1 MRMSQAALLLTAAGL
16 CLALSGWVPL
26 IAVAAIVVGVGA
38 VISTP
43 ASSEIL
49 IRYAPPKQAPL
60 VFSIKQAGVPAGTM
74 LAGLIGPLCVALYG
88 WRAGLFVTAAG
99 MAVLAVILQ
108 PLVPRLDRNRG
119 AKGATRPSML
129 TTMRGRSEEHTS
141 ELQS

>member
-1 MRMSQAALLLTAAGL
+1 
-16 CLALSGWVPL
+16 
-26 IAVAAIVVGVGA
+26 
-38 VISTP
+38 
-43 ASSEIL
+43 
-49 IRYAPPKQAPL
+49 
-60 VFSIKQAGVPAGTM
+60 M

-129 TTMRGRSEEHTS
+129 TTMRGIVRDRAMRGLALSQAAYVGLQNTFFTFFVTFLVVQLGHDLVTAGQTFAES
-141 ELQS
+141 QFVAVPARELEGKRVG

>member
-1 MRMSQAALLLTAAGL
+1 MTTSLGLAPELVGVFVAISGLAGTVAAAGCGAWIQRLGAMRMSQAALLLTAAGL

-60 VFSIKQAGVPAGTM
+60 VFSIKQAGVPAGTK
-74 LAGLIGPLCVALYG
+74 LAGEIGRAA
-88 WRAGLFVTAAG
+88 WRERGCEAGG
-99 MAVLAVILQ
+99 
-108 PLVPRLDRNRG
+108 
-119 AKGATRPSML
+119 
-129 TTMRGRSEEHTS
+129 
-141 ELQS
+141 

>member
-1 MRMSQAALLLTAAGL
+1 
-16 CLALSGWVPL
+16 
-26 IAVAAIVVGVGA
+26 
-38 VISTP
+38 
-43 ASSEIL
+43 
-49 IRYAPPKQAPL
+49 
-60 VFSIKQAGVPAGTM
+60 M

-129 TTMRGRSEEHTS
+129 TTMRGIVRDRAMRGLALSQAAYVGLQNTFFTRSEERRVGKECGSTCRSRWSPYH
-141 ELQS
+141 